1 MPVGVVAGRR
11 RRRRRR
17 PCLVL
22 KMRVRVRAYQPAE
35 RGVGGGELPAG
46 KQRSITRHL
55 LTSPRP
61 YRLQVRTARAQNQ
74 KGAHH
79 DPFSEHIWAPPRVA
93 CADACELSTGS
104 NLTRTMR
111 GSPRGVG
118 RRAQCGCA
126 DVGGCVR
133 ARGRPGS
140 LSLRLESCRGT
151 AAFGGH
157 SGGFSASGNPSRKGV
172 EKLEGLDELV
182 LGDVARP
189 ECGEGGKGW

>member
-1 MPVGVVAGRR
+1 M
-11 RRRRRR
+11 
-17 PCLVL
+17 
-22 KMRVRVRAYQPAE
+22 
-35 RGVGGGELPAG
+35 
-46 KQRSITRHL
+46 
-55 LTSPRP
+55 
-61 YRLQVRTARAQNQ
+61 
-74 KGAHH
+74 
-79 DPFSEHIWAPPRVA
+79 
-93 CADACELSTGS
+93 
-104 NLTRTMR
+104 
-111 GSPRGVG
+111 
-118 RRAQCGCA
+118 
-126 DVGGCVR
+126 GGCVP